1 MLANSNLKICRILV
15 RQNFRFHRIRSLLLI
30 LSAALVTGLY
40 SFVFLMGNSMGTPF
54 CSAMSTA
61 MDPSAISYIQA

>member
-40 SFVFLMGNSMGTPF
+40 SFVFLMGNSMED
-54 CSAMSTA
+54 ALLL
-61 MDPSAISYIQA
+61 SYEYSYGSVSHIL